1 MMTSITTKLTT
12 GISGKWYGLSGRK
25 ILAGAGK
32 EKLEFVMV
40 MVNRVLYSK

>member
-1 MMTSITTKLTT
+1 MAELTSE
-12 GISGKWYGLSGRK
+12 ISRKWYGLSERK
-25 ILAGAGK
+25 ILAGAAK